1 MKIRTTTKPEDL
13 SGDLIVP
20 VTPSM
25 SPLDQN
31 EMLRTLT
38 GGNQERFL
46 KDLDAGKGEVS
57 TTYHGKD
64 RIIILG
70 LGDKP
75 GFGSHYATFRSF
87 SRKHGKKLGDTISL
101 YLDIPNTDPALLA
114 EAAVNG
120 LLTGS
125 YESGILKSGQANSNG
140 NGNAFG
146 NPETTLNI
154 YSPRAD
160 DEGFG
165 KACGHG
171 QVIAETQ
178 KRVMELI
185 NIPSNR
191 KSPDFMVKW
200 ARESARKY
208 DYEAEVFDLERIRKE
223 GMSALE
229 AVNRGSEH
237 PAVFIVL
244 RYDGKTAGKAVNIGL
259 VGKGVLYDTGGLSIK
274 PTSSMQFM
282 KSDMSG
288 AATVMGTMEAAARLK
303 LPVSLTA
310 AIPVTDNLVDA
321 RSVKPGDVIGSF
333 SGKTIEVIDTDAE
346 GRLILADAL
355 SWLVQNSDVK
365 HIVDVATLTGDAV
378 RSLGFHAAALFSN
391 NDELAAGLTK
401 AGNRSGERLWQLPL
415 WEEYLDE
422 LGSDVADLRNLGTK
436 PVGGAIT
443 AAKFLEQFVGSH
455 PSWAHLDVAG
465 TAFGD
470 TEFGKQKSATGFG
483 IRLLLSFIEDSV
495 NETSDEKSDDES

>member
-1 MKIRTTTKPEDL
+1 MKICTTTKIEDPA
-13 SGDLIVP
+13 GDLIVP

-25 SPLDQN
+25 APLDKN
-31 EMLRTLT
+31 EMIRNLT

-46 KDLDAGKGEVS
+46 KDLDTGKGETG
-57 TTYHGKD
+57 TTYSGNN
-64 RIIILG
+64 RITFLG
-70 LGDKP
+70 LGEKT
-75 GFGSHYATFRSF
+75 GFGSHYAIFRNF
-87 SRKHGKKLGDTISL
+87 SRRQGKKMGEKISL
-101 YLDIPNTDPALLA
+101 CLDVPNMDHTGLA

-120 LLTGS
+120 LVTGS
-125 YESGILKSGQANSNG
+125 YENGILKSNQANG
-140 NGNAFG
+140 NGNVNAFG
-146 NPETTLNI
+146 DPGTVLTV
-154 YSPRAD
+154 YSPRAGD
-160 DEGFG
+160 DGFAG
-165 KACGHG
+165 ACFHG

-200 ARESARKY
+200 AQESARKF
-208 DYEAEVFDLERIRKE
+208 DYQVQVFDLERIRKE

-237 PAVFIVL
+237 PAVFMVL
-244 RYDGKTAGKAVNIGL
+244 EYNGSKPGKTVNIGL

-303 LPVSLTA
+303 LPVSLIA
-310 AIPVTDNLVDA
+310 AIPVTDNLIDS
-321 RSVKPGDVIGSF
+321 RSVKPGDVIGSY

-355 SWLVQNSDVK
+355 SWLVKNSDAK

-391 NDELAAGLTK
+391 DNDLAAWLTDV
-401 AGNRSGERLWQLPL
+401 GNRCGERLWQLPL

-443 AAKFLEQFVGSH
+443 AAKFLEQFIGSH
-455 PSWAHLDVAG
+455 TSWAHLDVAG

-470 TEFGKQKSATGFG
+470 TEFGKQKNATGFG
-483 IRLLLSFIEDSV
+483 IRLLVSFIEEAA
-495 NETSDEKSDDES
+495 NKAAEGKR